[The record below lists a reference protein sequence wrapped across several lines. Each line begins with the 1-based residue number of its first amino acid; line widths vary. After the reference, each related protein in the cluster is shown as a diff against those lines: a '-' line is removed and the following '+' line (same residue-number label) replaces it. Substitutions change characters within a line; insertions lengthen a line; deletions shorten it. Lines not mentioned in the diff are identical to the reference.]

1 MQDLVSEK
9 KRALS
14 ADEIVE
20 EILTLCGDPPLL
32 ENEDIEDY
40 LDMLTRLVQAK
51 VPTNG
56 IELICM
62 NDVAHHT
69 WDILRYRKFKRL
81 ITMRGVEQARS
92 KLVNEMSETPAFDNQ
107 GEKKR
112 KQLLHKF
119 IDDNKDI
126 FVAEGFIERLGDL
139 ERIERLIVS
148 AESRRNNVLREI
160 ELHRKLVA
168 MRLRE
173 TSDTI
178 IEESEQITFV
188 PSDAPENERAVELA
202 EPTPISGPGS

>member
-1 MQDLVSEK
+1 MQDLVSER

-14 ADEIVE
+14 ADEIVK
-20 EILTLCGDPPLL
+20 EILTLCGEPPLL
-32 ENEDIEDY
+32 ENEDIGDY

-56 IELICM
+56 IELIWM
-62 NDVAHHT
+62 NDVAYHT
-69 WDILRYRKFKRL
+69 WDILRCRKYKRL
-81 ITMRGVEQARS
+81 ITMRGGEQARS
-92 KLVNEMSETPAFDNQ
+92 KLVNEISETPAFYNR

-112 KQLLHKF
+112 KQLLQKF

-139 ERIERLIVS
+139 ERVERLIVS

-188 PSDAPENERAVELA
+188 ASDAPENERALELA
-202 EPTPISGPGS
+202 EPTPISGQGS

>member
-14 ADEIVE
+14 ADEIVQ
-20 EILTLCGDPPLL
+20 EILALCGEPLLL
-32 ENEDIEDY
+32 ENEDIGDY

-51 VPTNG
+51 MPTNG
-56 IELICM
+56 IELIWM
-62 NDVAHHT
+62 NDVAYHT
-69 WDILRYRKFKRL
+69 WDILRCRKFKRS
-81 ITMRGVEQARS
+81 ITMRGGEQARS
-92 KLVNEMSETPAFDNQ
+92 KLVNEMSETPAFYNQ

-112 KQLLHKF
+112 NQLLQKF

-126 FVAEGFIERLGDL
+126 FLAEGFIERLGDL

-202 EPTPISGPGS
+202 EPTPISGQGS

>member
-1 MQDLVSEK
+1 MQDLVPEK

-14 ADEIVE
+14 ADEIVQ
-20 EILTLCGDPPLL
+20 EILALCGEPPLL
-32 ENEDIEDY
+32 ENEDIGDY
-40 LDMLTRLVQAK
+40 LDMLTRLVQVT

-56 IELICM
+56 IELIWM
-62 NDVAHHT
+62 NDVAQHT
-69 WDILRYRKFKRL
+69 WDILRYRKFKQL
-81 ITMRGVEQARS
+81 ITMRGGEQARS
-92 KLVNEMSETPAFDNQ
+92 KLVNEMPETPAFYNR

-112 KQLLHKF
+112 NQLLQKF

-188 PSDAPENERAVELA
+188 PSDAPENERALELA

>member
-20 EILTLCGDPPLL
+20 EILTLCVEPPLL
-32 ENEDIEDY
+32 ENEDIGDY

-56 IELICM
+56 IELIWM
-62 NDVAHHT
+62 NDVAYHT
-69 WDILRYRKFKRL
+69 WDILRCRKYKRL
-81 ITMRGVEQARS
+81 ITMRGGEQARS
-92 KLVNEMSETPAFDNQ
+92 KLVNEISETPAFYNR

-112 KQLLHKF
+112 NQLLQKF

-188 PSDAPENERAVELA
+188 PSDAPENERAAELA

>member
-1 MQDLVSEK
+1 MQDLVPEK

-20 EILTLCGDPPLL
+20 EIVELCGEPPLL
-32 ENEDIEDY
+32 ENEDIEHY
-40 LDMLTRLVQAK
+40 LDILTRLVQAK
-51 VPTNG
+51 MPTNG
-56 IELICM
+56 IELMWM

-81 ITMRGVEQARS
+81 ITMRGSEQALS
-92 KLVNEMSETPAFDNQ
+92 KLVREMSETPAFYNR
-107 GEKKR
+107 GEKRR
-112 KQLLHKF
+112 KQLVQKF
-119 IDDNKDI
+119 IADNEDT

-139 ERIERLIVS
+139 ERIERLIAS

-160 ELHRKLVA
+160 ELHRKVVA

-178 IEESEQITFV
+178 IEESEQISFL

>member
-20 EILTLCGDPPLL
+20 EILILCGEPPLL
-32 ENEDIEDY
+32 ENEDIGDY

-56 IELICM
+56 IELIWM
-62 NDVAHHT
+62 NDVAQHT
-69 WDILRYRKFKRL
+69 WDILRCRKFKQL
-81 ITMRGVEQARS
+81 ITMRGGEQARS
-92 KLVNEMSETPAFDNQ
+92 KLVDEMSRTPAFCNA

-112 KQLLHKF
+112 KQLLQKF